1 MICMRA
7 DRHLLKVYFLRLNYS
22 IFYAYNTYVN
32 FNIWVDADSVP
43 VKLRQMILKAATR
56 TSARCFFVADREL
69 PDVKAYI
76 AEDTFSLREKARQ
89 NGQTD
94 AVEIRRIRS
103 QISMVVVS
111 SGENSADDYI
121 VEQASPESLCITH
134 DIPLASRLLEKGCTV
149 IDDRGAEYTQDDIR
163 ARLGDRLVNQELR
176 SWGVF
181 SEQQAKMGQGVQKA
195 FADNLDRTIT
205 RMTR

>member
-1 MICMRA
+1 M
-7 DRHLLKVYFLRLNYS
+7 HPLKVYFLRLNCS
-22 IFYAYNTYVN
+22 IFFAYNIYVE

-43 VKLRQMILKAATR
+43 VKLRQMILKAASR
-56 TSARCFFVADREL
+56 TSAPCFFVADREL
-69 PDVKAYI
+69 PDVKSFI
-76 AEDTFSLREKARQ
+76 ADDTFALREKARQ
-89 NGQTD
+89 AGQPD
-94 AVEIRRIRS
+94 AVEIRRIKSR
-103 QISMVVVS
+103 ISMVVVA

-121 VEQASPESLCITH
+121 VEQASESSLCITH

-149 IDDRGAEYTQDDIR
+149 IDDRGSEYTASDIR

-205 RMTR
+205 RMMKK

>member
-1 MICMRA
+1 M
-7 DRHLLKVYFLRLNYS
+7 HSLKVYFLRLNCS
-22 IFYAYNTYVN
+22 IFFAYNIYVE

-43 VKLRQMILKAATR
+43 AKLRQMILKAASR
-56 TSARCFFVADREL
+56 TSAPCFFVADREL

-76 AEDTFSLREKARQ
+76 AEDTFALREKARQ
-89 NGQTD
+89 AGQPD
-94 AVEIRRIRS
+94 AAEIRKIKS
-103 QISMVVVS
+103 KISMVVVE

-121 VEQASPESLCITH
+121 VEQASAASLCITH
-134 DIPLASRLLEKGCTV
+134 DIPLAARLLEKGCIV
-149 IDDRGAEYTQDDIR
+149 IDDRGSEYTDADIR

-181 SEQQAKMGQGVQKA
+181 SEQQARMGQGVQKA

-205 RMTR
+205 RMMKK

>member
-1 MICMRA
+1 M
-7 DRHLLKVYFLRLNYS
+7 HPLKVYFLRLNCS
-22 IFYAYNTYVN
+22 IFFAYNIYVE

-43 VKLRQMILKAATR
+43 VKLRQMILKAASR
-56 TSARCFFVADREL
+56 TSAPCFFVADREL
-69 PDVKAYI
+69 PDVKSFI
-76 AEDTFSLREKARQ
+76 AEDTFALREKARQ
-89 NGQTD
+89 AGQPD
-94 AVEIRRIRS
+94 AVEIRRIKSR
-103 QISMVVVS
+103 ICMVVVA

-121 VEQASPESLCITH
+121 VEQASESSLCITH

-149 IDDRGAEYTQDDIR
+149 IDDRGSEYTASDIR

-205 RMTR
+205 RMMKK

>member
-1 MICMRA
+1 M
-7 DRHLLKVYFLRLNYS
+7 HPLKVYFLRLNCS
-22 IFYAYNTYVN
+22 IFFAYNIYVE

-43 VKLRQMILKAATR
+43 AKLRQMILKAASR
-56 TSARCFFVADREL
+56 TSAPCFFVADREL
-69 PDVKAYI
+69 PDVKTYI
-76 AEDTFSLREKARQ
+76 ADDTFSLREQARQ

-94 AVEIRRIRS
+94 ALELRRIKS
-103 QISMVVVS
+103 SVSMVVVP

-121 VEQASPESLCITH
+121 VDQASAASLCITH

-149 IDDRGAEYTQDDIR
+149 IDDRGSEYTAADIW

-181 SEQQAKMGQGVQKA
+181 SEQQSRMGQGVQKA

-205 RMTR
+205 RMMKK

>member
-1 MICMRA
+1 MRA
-7 DRHLLKVYFLRLNYS
+7 LLHPLKVYFLRLNCS
-22 IFYAYNTYVN
+22 IFFAYNIYVE

-43 VKLRQMILKAATR
+43 VKLRQMILKAASR
-56 TSARCFFVADREL
+56 TSAPCFFVADREL
-69 PDVKAYI
+69 PDVKSFI
-76 AEDTFSLREKARQ
+76 AEDTFALREKARQ
-89 NGQTD
+89 AGQPD
-94 AVEIRRIRS
+94 AVEIRRIKSR
-103 QISMVVVS
+103 ISMVVVA

-121 VEQASPESLCITH
+121 VNQASESSLCITH

-149 IDDRGAEYTQDDIR
+149 IDDRGSEYTASDIR

-181 SEQQAKMGQGVQKA
+181 SEQQARMGQGVQKA

-205 RMTR
+205 RMMKK